1 MVLGY
6 ILAIVAGCVLG
17 SAFSGA
23 PGSTWT
29 VAVLA
34 IALSVLS
41 VLSAVWR
48 QRPVTGE
55 GAEQPGWNPDAAPPL
70 GQMLVSYGLIS
81 DSDLDKALKVHRK
94 TKKRLGKTCAEMGLI
109 SYAQLAEVL
118 EEQVSRRESRLLWG
132 AGEQL
137 VG

>member
-1 MVLGY
+1 
-6 ILAIVAGCVLG
+6 
-17 SAFSGA
+17 
-23 PGSTWT
+23 
-29 VAVLA
+29 
-34 IALSVLS
+34 
-41 VLSAVWR
+41 
-48 QRPVTGE
+48 
-55 GAEQPGWNPDAAPPL
+55 
-70 GQMLVSYGLIS
+70 MLVSYGLIS